1 MQLHRDREKFAAAG
15 VRLAVVGQGTPAHA
29 RDFLESREV
38 DGLELYVDTERA
50 TYKAAGTKMAGAE
63 GLLSPKV
70 GLKAARTV
78 LRSRVVQAPSYY
90 GGHPAQLG
98 GVMIVKPDGSVPY
111 FHLADD
117 AGDNPPNSEVLEAAR
132 AASSS

>member
-1 MQLHRDREKFAAAG
+1 MQLHRDRDEFAAAG

-29 RDFLESREV
+29 KDFLASRKI

-63 GLLSPKV
+63 ALLSPKV

-78 LRSRVVQAPSYY
+78 LRSRVIQAPSYY

-111 FHLADD
+111 VHLADD
-117 AGDNPPNSEVLEAAR
+117 AGDHPPNAEVLAAAR
-132 AASSS
+132 AAAG